1 MRDYS
6 TLHLRQ
12 KYKKMNI
19 AFTAVLLSIVTV
31 GPSTMRKTQALK

>member
-6 TLHLRQ
+6 TLHIRQ

-19 AFTAVLLSIVTV
+19 AFTDVLLSIVTV
-31 GPSTMRKTQALK
+31 GPSTMRKTHTLK